1 MAIKIVCDSQQQQFW
16 VSEVEVDPADEFCST
31 KIIYFGNIIR
41 NTDIGNLSNS
51 NLFWCCSK
59 SDWLSSFIVV
69 ISSNVNCELIT
80 VEDYFLFG
88 LSKVHW

>member
-51 NLFWCCSK
+51 NLF
-59 SDWLSSFIVV
+59 
-69 ISSNVNCELIT
+69 
-80 VEDYFLFG
+80 
-88 LSKVHW
+88 